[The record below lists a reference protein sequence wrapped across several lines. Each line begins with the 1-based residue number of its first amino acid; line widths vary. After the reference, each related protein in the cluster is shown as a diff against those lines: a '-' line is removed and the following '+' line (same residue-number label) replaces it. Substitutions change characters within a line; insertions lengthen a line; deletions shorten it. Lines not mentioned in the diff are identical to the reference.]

1 MARAVQVLTCPEGV
15 AVLAPVTP
23 EFAEILTSE
32 ALAFVATLQRE
43 FGPRRDLLLRRRS
56 ERQAEFDA
64 GTLPDFLPDT
74 ASVRASEWTIAALS
88 TPAASMAEIIC
99 SKVIGRSLDQT
110 DRLPPSGVIGYF
122 FSSAEMMWGCVSMIL
137 EAMVCFRLMG

>member
-15 AVLAPVTP
+15 AVLAPVSP

-32 ALAFVATLQRE
+32 ALAFVAMLQRE

-74 ASVRASEWTIAALS
+74 ASVRASDWTIAAL
-88 TPAASMAEIIC
+88 PQELQDRR
-99 SKVIGRSLDQT
+99 VEIGRASC
-110 DRLPPSGVIGYF
+110 RERVF
-122 FSSAEMMWGCVSMIL
+122 
-137 EAMVCFRLMG
+137 EAV